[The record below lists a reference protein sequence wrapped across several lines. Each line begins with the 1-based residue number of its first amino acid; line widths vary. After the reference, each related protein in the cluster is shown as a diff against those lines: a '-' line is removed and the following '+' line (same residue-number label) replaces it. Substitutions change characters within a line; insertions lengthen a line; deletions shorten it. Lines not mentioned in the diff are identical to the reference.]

1 MNHDHETFVKENRWF
16 GGGGIVE
23 SVELVHTY
31 DSTAIPSQWL
41 FQLIRVSAQVGGCAA
56 VR

>member
-16 GGGGIVE
+16 WGGGIVE

-31 DSTAIPSQWL
+31 DLTAISSQWL